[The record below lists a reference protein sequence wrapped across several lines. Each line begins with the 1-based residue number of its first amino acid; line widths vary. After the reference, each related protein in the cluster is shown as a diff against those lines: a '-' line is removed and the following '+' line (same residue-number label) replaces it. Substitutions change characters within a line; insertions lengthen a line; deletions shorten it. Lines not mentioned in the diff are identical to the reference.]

1 MDTVEE
7 LNGTYFYAGKSNL
20 NAAQLLFMIFC
31 ENTASQFGIGVAD
44 FGAVVALVSGRSNLG
59 TRGKFANA
67 TKGTSYASKSARAV
81 FRKSKF
87 PFGISLPT
95 WLGGYTPWTA
105 RRVMVRNIAPLT
117 VKSPL
122 NSDSWCVLPS
132 KTNLD
137 IIFPLLS
144 RCALIPCVR
153 VHQIAIWIF
162 PGDFLVAE
170 INVFHVIQVL
180 AMRVFAFRHDRSD
193 RDNFHVFKQ
202 HIEVFNFPP
211 RVVYAIPFHLSRIQ

>member
-1 MDTVEE
+1 MKTKGLMMDTVEE

-105 RRVMVRNIAPLT
+105 RRVMVRNIAPF
-117 VKSPL
+117 VGRSIPL
-122 NSDSWCVLPS
+122 IGQIILASDVS
-132 KTNLD
+132 
-137 IIFPLLS
+137 
-144 RCALIPCVR
+144 
-153 VHQIAIWIF
+153 QITYRTI
-162 PGDFLVAE
+162 
-170 INVFHVIQVL
+170 
-180 AMRVFAFRHDRSD
+180 
-193 RDNFHVFKQ
+193 RDYNTIARGNDK
-202 HIEVFNFPP
+202 
-211 RVVYAIPFHLSRIQ
+211 LW